1 MSAGAKVYS
10 ERLGAISD
18 VQLEAVAERWGL
30 GRLVGAEPTTSGL
43 FGQNLFLTTSEG
55 AFVLR
60 GAPHWVKRIGEAA
73 WRREDRWQFT
83 KERWFAQ
90 QLHERTQTPVPWQM
104 LHDQSDDIFGW
115 PYLVMPRMPGHCF
128 GEREILTALSAED
141 RHGVA
146 VALGAALAEM
156 QTLTS
161 PFAGDFDVDTIVLTP
176 FADGAVSHLVA
187 QARGHAA
194 EAMARGALTA
204 DDLGWIEDA
213 GQRAQ
218 EAGAR
223 PNTYLHCDYKLNN
236 LTVGKTEAGWRVTGL
251 FDFHEAQLGDGA
263 LDIVR
268 QACSYLDTEPA
279 LARVFVAA
287 YLERVPADPRLKEL
301 MPFYAISDRLK
312 FWGFF
317 TVPGNEAA
325 WTKGKTF
332 RRWASRYVDVVLKL
346 L

>member
-1 MSAGAKVYS
+1 MSAAKPYS
-10 ERLGAISD
+10 QRLGAIGD
-18 VQLEAVAERWGL
+18 AQLAAVAERFGL
-30 GRLVGAEPTTSGL
+30 GRFAGAEPVTSGL

-60 GAPHWVKRIGEAA
+60 GAPHWVKRIGETA

-90 QLHERTQTPVPWQM
+90 QLHERTRTPVPWPM
-104 LHDQSDDIFGW
+104 LHDERDDIFGW

-128 GEREILTALSAED
+128 DEREILTVLPDAD
-141 RHGVA
+141 RRDVA

-161 PFAGDFDVDTIVLTP
+161 PFGGDFDVDTIALTP
-176 FADGAVSHLVA
+176 FADGAVGHLIA
-187 QARGHAA
+187 QARENAA
-194 EAMARGALTA
+194 VATAHGALTA
-204 DDLGWIEDA
+204 DDLGWIEEA
-213 GQRAQ
+213 GRRAL

-251 FDFHEAQLGDGA
+251 FDFHEAQFGDGA
-263 LDIVR
+263 IDIVR
-268 QACSYLDTEPA
+268 QACSYLDTDPA
-279 LARVFVAA
+279 LARVFVEAWRA
-287 YLERVPADPRLKEL
+287 RVPADPRLQEL
-301 MPFYAISDRLK
+301 MPFYAICDRLK

-317 TVPGNEAA
+317 TAPGNEAA

-332 RRWASRYVDVVLKL
+332 RQWASRYVDGVLKL